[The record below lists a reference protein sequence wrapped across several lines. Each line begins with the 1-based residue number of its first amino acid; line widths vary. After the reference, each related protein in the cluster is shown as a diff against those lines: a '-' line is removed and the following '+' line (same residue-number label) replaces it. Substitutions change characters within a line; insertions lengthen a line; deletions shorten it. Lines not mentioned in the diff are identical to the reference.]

1 VLPGCNI
8 LSPVELKGSVA
19 VVTGAAGGIGR
30 ALAERFAGEG
40 MRLVLADI
48 EESELAVTARTLH
61 DSGATVLAHRCD
73 VSSPADLDALSDAA
87 YSRFGAVHVLCNNA
101 GVGGAALP
109 IWMQTPDTWRWVLG
123 VNLMGVIHGIR
134 SFVPRM
140 IASGEPGHI
149 VNTASMAGLLSG
161 TLISPYYASKH
172 AVVAVSESLYF
183 DLHMVQANIG
193 VSVLCPGF
201 VKTRIGESDRNRP
214 QAGDFGPADSG
225 QMPSK
230 MRELIDQGTPPDR
243 IAVQVAQAILDGRFW
258 VLTHPEM
265 DSSVRDRAESL
276 LARRNPELPKL
287 PSPSAKTVPE

>member
-1 VLPGCNI
+1 
-8 LSPVELKGSVA
+8 VELHGIVA

-30 ALAERFAGEG
+30 AMAERFARDGAH
-40 MRLVLADI
+40 LVLADI
-48 EESELAVTARTLH
+48 EEPQLAVTARALQ
-61 DSGATVLAHRCD
+61 DAGATVLAQPCD
-73 VSSPADLDALSDAA
+73 VSRAGDLDALASAA

-109 IWMQTPDTWRWVLG
+109 VWMHTPDTWQWVLG

-149 VNTASMAGLLSG
+149 VNTASMAGVLSG

-183 DLHMVQANIG
+183 DLHLVQANIG

-214 QAGDFGPADSG
+214 SGDFGPSSAG
-225 QMPSK
+225 PMPSK

-243 IAVQVAQAILDGRFW
+243 IADQVAQAILDGQFW
-258 VLTHPEM
+258 ILTHPEM
-265 DSSVRDRAESL
+265 DPAVRDRTGSM

-287 PSPSAKTVPE
+287 PSGPAKTIPE